1 MEDNNLPE
9 YLKKFI
15 DEENKKHTEGQ
26 KDLKDL
32 KYLYQYTKDF
42 DKTFRKELDLFELQ
56 KHKEILKEGQSYYYI
71 NLRPNGYSCP
81 LITEWY
87 SE

>member
-15 DEENKKHTEGQ
+15 DEENKKHTEG
-26 KDLKDL
+26 K
-32 KYLYQYTKDF
+32 KDF
-42 DKTFRKELDLFELQ
+42 DKTLRKELNLFELQ
-56 KHKEILKEGQSYYYI
+56 KQKEILKEGQSYYYTH
-71 NLRPNGYSCP
+71 LRTIGYSSP
-81 LITEWY
+81 LITDWY